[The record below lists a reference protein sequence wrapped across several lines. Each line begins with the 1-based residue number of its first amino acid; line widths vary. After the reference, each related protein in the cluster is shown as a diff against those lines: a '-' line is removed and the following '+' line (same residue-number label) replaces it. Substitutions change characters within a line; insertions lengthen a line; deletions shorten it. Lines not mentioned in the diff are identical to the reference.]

1 MARRGVAQSGRAP
14 AWGVGGRR
22 FESDHPDQIEHE
34 KGRLDRKI
42 GRVVNT
48 SIETSV
54 NNSFDLAASPRLRD
68 VLNSFIYSSV
78 HKSPKT
84 IKTLHETLDPFVDY
98 LHRHDIDNHLAVKR
112 QHVEGFILE
121 ISQGRRGKPLSPA
134 SVFAFTKDV
143 RAFINYVAGEWS
155 PEEWP
160 NPVRRIKCK
169 RPQVFIRPL
178 TREQLVRLFELAQ
191 DTAPSRIIASRNRAM
206 LLTLIDGAL
215 RAGELISARK
225 DDLSV
230 DGSLVVHGKGAKTRQ
245 VALSKVTVAAINDYL
260 ARRSGSSDH
269 LFVNDSGSRLG
280 YEAIKSLFHR
290 WKKADPQYFNNIRL
304 SAHTLRHTSATM
316 RRLAG
321 MSEGDLQTYLGHATS
336 AMTRHYSEAA
346 LARSAN
352 IVAKQTSP
360 VVGL

>member
-1 MARRGVAQSGRAP
+1 VAQSGRAP

-22 FESDHPDQIEHE
+22 FESDHPDQ
-34 KGRLDRKI
+34 KKKKA
-42 GRVVNT
+42 VNT
-48 SIETSV
+48 STETSV
-54 NNSFDLAASPRLRD
+54 NSFFDSRETPRLRD
-68 VLNSFIYSSV
+68 ILTSFIYSSA

-84 IKTLHETLDPFVDY
+84 IKTLRETLDPFVGY
-98 LHRHDIDNHLAVKR
+98 LYHHGVDDHLAIKR
-112 QHVEGFILE
+112 QHVEGFTRE
-121 ISQGRRGKPLSPA
+121 ISQGRKGKPLSPT
-134 SVFAFTKDV
+134 SVFAFTKDI
-143 RAFINYVAGEWS
+143 RAFINYVADEWS

-169 RPQVFIRPL
+169 RPQVFIQPL
-178 TREQLVRLFELAQ
+178 SRDQLLRLFEVAE
-191 DTAPSRIIASRNRAM
+191 DTAPSQLVASRNRAM

-215 RAGELISARK
+215 RAGELISVRK
-225 DDLSV
+225 DDLAT

-245 VALSKVTVAAINDYL
+245 VALSEATVAAIDSYL
-260 ARRSGSSDH
+260 ARRSGGSDY
-269 LFVNDSGSRLG
+269 LFVSDGGSGLG

-290 WKKADPQYFNNIRL
+290 WKKADPHSFTNIRL

-336 AMTRHYSEAA
+336 AMTRHYSAAA
-346 LARSAN
+346 LASSAN
-352 IVAKQTSP
+352 SVARQTSP

>member
-1 MARRGVAQSGRAP
+1 MGAIITGRRGVAQSGRAP

-22 FESDHPDQIEHE
+22 FESDHPDQKN
-34 KGRLDRKI
+34 KG
-42 GRVVNT
+42 VVNT
-48 SIETSV
+48 STETSV
-54 NNSFDLAASPRLRD
+54 NNFFDLAASPRLRD
-68 VLNSFIYSSV
+68 ILTSFIYSSA

-84 IKTLHETLDPFVDY
+84 IKTLHETLGPFVDY
-98 LHRHDIDNHLAVKR
+98 LHEQDIDNHLAIKR
-112 QHVEGFILE
+112 QHVEGFIRE

-143 RAFINYVAGEWS
+143 RAFINYVADEWS
-155 PEEWP
+155 PEDWP

-169 RPQVFIRPL
+169 IPQVFIRPL
-178 TREQLVRLFELAQ
+178 SRDQLSRLFELAE
-191 DTAPSRIIASRNRAM
+191 DTAPSQLIASRNRAM

-225 DDLSV
+225 DDLSI
-230 DGSLVVHGKGAKTRQ
+230 DGSLVVHGKGAKSRQ
-245 VALSKVTVAAINDYL
+245 VALSEVTVTAINNYL
-260 ARRSGSSDH
+260 ARRSGGSDH
-269 LFVNDSGSRLG
+269 LFVSDSGSRLG

-290 WKKADPQYFNNIRL
+290 WKKADPHYFNNIRL

-336 AMTRHYSEAA
+336 AMTRHYSESA

-352 IVAKQTSP
+352 VVARKTSP
-360 VVGL
+360 IEGL

>member
-1 MARRGVAQSGRAP
+1 MAQSGRAP

-22 FESDHPDQIEHE
+22 FESDHPDQ
-34 KGRLDRKI
+34 KKK
-42 GRVVNT
+42 RVVNT
-48 SIETSV
+48 STETSV
-54 NNSFDLAASPRLRD
+54 NSFFDSRETPRLRD
-68 VLNSFIYSSV
+68 ILTSFIYSSA

-84 IKTLHETLDPFVDY
+84 IKTLHETLDPFVGY
-98 LHRHDIDNHLAVKR
+98 LYHHGVDDHLAIKR

-143 RAFINYVAGEWS
+143 RAFINYVADEWS
-155 PEEWP
+155 PEEWS
-160 NPVRRIKCK
+160 NPVRRIKCT
-169 RPQVFIRPL
+169 RPQAFIRPL

-191 DTAPSRIIASRNRAM
+191 DTAPTQIIAFRNRAM

-225 DDLSV
+225 DDLSI
-230 DGSLVVHGKGAKTRQ
+230 DGSLVVNGKGAKTRQ
-245 VALSKVTVAAINDYL
+245 VALSKATVAAINNYL
-260 ARRSGSSDH
+260 ARRSGGSGH
-269 LFVNDSGSRLG
+269 LFVNDSGSKLG

-290 WKKADPQYFNNIRL
+290 WKKADPHYFNNIRL

-336 AMTRHYSEAA
+336 VMTRHYSEAA

-352 IVAKQTSP
+352 SVARQTSP

>member
-1 MARRGVAQSGRAP
+1 MRRGVAQSGRAP

-22 FESDHPDQIEHE
+22 FESDHPDQKIE
-34 KGRLDRKI
+34 
-42 GRVVNT
+42 RVVNT
-48 SIETSV
+48 FVNTSV
-54 NNSFDLAASPRLRD
+54 NNLFDLTAPSNLRD
-68 VLNSFIYSSV
+68 ILSSFIYSSV

-98 LHRHDIDNHLAVKR
+98 LYHHGVSNHLAIER
-112 QHVEGFILE
+112 QHVEGFISE
-121 ISQGRRGKPLSPA
+121 ISQGRRGKPLSPT

-143 RAFINYVAGEWS
+143 RAFINYVADEWS

-178 TREQLVRLFELAQ
+178 THEQLVRLLELAQ
-191 DTAPSRIIASRNRAM
+191 DTAPNRIIASRNRAM

-225 DDLSV
+225 DDLSI
-230 DGSLVVHGKGAKTRQ
+230 DGSLLVHGKGAKTRQ
-245 VALSKVTVAAINDYL
+245 VALSEGTVAAINNYL
-260 ARRSGSSDH
+260 ASRSGDSDY

-290 WKKADPQYFNNIRL
+290 WKKADPHYFNNVRL

-352 IVAKQTSP
+352 FVARQTSP
-360 VVGL
+360 VEGL

>member
-1 MARRGVAQSGRAP
+1 MRAIIVARRGVAQSGRAP

-22 FESDHPDQIEHE
+22 FESDHPDQKNE
-34 KGRLDRKI
+34 
-42 GRVVNT
+42 RVVNT

-54 NNSFDLAASPRLRD
+54 NNSFHLATSPRLRD

-84 IKTLHETLDPFVDY
+84 IKTLHETLGPFVDY
-98 LHRHDIDNHLAVKR
+98 LRKRDIDNHLEIKR

-143 RAFINYVAGEWS
+143 RAFINYVADEWS

-336 AMTRHYSEAA
+336 AMTRHYSAAA

-352 IVAKQTSP
+352 SAARQTSP
-360 VVGL
+360 VIGL

>member
-1 MARRGVAQSGRAP
+1 MSVIIAGRRGVAQSGRAP

-22 FESDHPDQIEHE
+22 FESDHPDQ
-34 KGRLDRKI
+34 KKKRA
-42 GRVVNT
+42 VNVST
-48 SIETSV
+48 ETCV
-54 NNSFDLAASPRLRD
+54 NSSFHLAASLRLRD
-68 VLNSFIYSSV
+68 VLKSFIYSSV

-84 IKTLHETLDPFVDY
+84 IKTLRETLVPFVDY
-98 LHRHDIDNHLAVKR
+98 LHHHDIDDHLVIKR
-112 QHVEGFILE
+112 QHVEGFIRE
-121 ISQGRRGKPLSPA
+121 ISQGRKGKPLSPT

-143 RAFINYVAGEWS
+143 RAFINYVADEWS

-169 RPQVFIRPL
+169 RPQVFIQPL
-178 TREQLVRLFELAQ
+178 YRDQLLRLFEVAA
-191 DTAPSRIIASRNRAM
+191 DTAPSQLVASRNRAM

-215 RAGELISARK
+215 RAGELISVRK
-225 DDLSV
+225 DDLST

-245 VALSKVTVAAINDYL
+245 VALSKGTISAIDSYL
-260 ARRSGSSDH
+260 ARRSGGSDY
-269 LFVNDSGSRLG
+269 LFVSDGGSGLG

-290 WKKADPQYFNNIRL
+290 WKKADPHSFTNIRL

-336 AMTRHYSEAA
+336 AMTRHYSAAA
-346 LARSAN
+346 LASSAN
-352 IVAKQTSP
+352 SVAGKP
-360 VVGL
+360 RL